1 MKYPRM
7 SSNIRGYRH
16 VVFSGIGQILAHH
29 IAGGGYAAGGHK
41 ADLIPAVPGA
51 LHHPDGVAVGEGR
64 QNRTPFPALTTTA
77 VPAVSVLPDAV
88 LPPLADVDVPVLPPR
103 TRTRQVPLPEP
114 SVTVRVACPEEM
126 AVTRPVESTEAMPS
140 SLLLQV

>member
-1 MKYPRM
+1 MERVARI
-7 SSNIRGYRH
+7 SLL
-16 VVFSGIGQILAHH
+16 VLAC
-29 IAGGGYAAGGHK
+29 A
-41 ADLIPAVPGA
+41 
-51 LHHPDGVAVGEGR
+51 R
-64 QNRTPFPALTTTA
+64 TRTPFPALTTTA